1 MIMKNYIKAVLFIL
15 IVLPFSIFF
24 VACNNNKVD
33 TYYTV
38 TFNSK
43 GGSEVASVQVKKDEL
58 LSQPENPTQEDF
70 IFLGWFYEDKEWSF
84 AENTVNQDLTLT
96 AKWEHTYLLIDEDGL
111 LTGITDDGKN
121 LETIKIPKS
130 VTSVKEGALSGC
142 SSLES
147 LTIPFVGN
155 SADITSSDAN
165 QYPFGY
171 LFGTESFAESVQT
184 EQVYFDPN
192 KYNYTEIT
200 YHIPSKLTSV
210 TITGGDI
217 LPGAFLNCSN
227 LTNISL
233 QDNVTSIGYGAFYG
247 CSNLQYNIY
256 NDAKYLGNSEN
267 QHLALVETSSQS
279 TTFFIIPSNTK
290 IIGDCAFYGYGS
302 LESISIPNS
311 VTSIGDS
318 AFEDCSSLKRVSIP
332 SSIKYIGN
340 SAFYGCDN
348 LQYNE
353 NEYAKYLGNSENSY
367 LVLIE
372 VDTTITSFSI
382 ESNTKIIGDY
392 AFYDCSSLESISI
405 PDSVICIGEGAFYYC
420 SSLESISIPNGV
432 TSIGIAT
439 FCNCS
444 SLESISIPDSVKKIG
459 IAAFCECSSLKSVT
473 FESEDNLTSIGD
485 YAFEDCSSL
494 ESILIPNSV
503 TSIGDSAF
511 YGCNTLESISIPKNV
526 VSIGENAFYEC
537 SNLKSVA
544 FESAS
549 KLTSIGNAVFYWC
562 SSLESISI
570 PNSVVSI
577 GNDAFCDCRSLKS
590 ISIPEG
596 VTSIGNRAF
605 YWCSSLES
613 ISIPSSLISIGA
625 DVFYGCSNF
634 KYNTYE
640 NVNYLGNTENPY
652 LLLAGVSSTSIT
664 SCAVNN
670 NTKFIDEY
678 AFYCCR
684 SLESISIPNSIISIG
699 ARAFYNCN
707 SLTSF
712 SIPEGVTSINEET
725 FFCCT
730 NLINITIPNSVKTI
744 ENSAFEGCNNLQN
757 ITIPD
762 SVISIGYKAFYECNS
777 LTEITIP
784 NGITRIDSQS
794 FYGCSSLTKV
804 TIPNGVTYIGF
815 KAFEGCSSLESITI
829 PDGVTIIDQFAFK
842 NCSKLKSLTI
852 PISVRQ
858 IGYAAF
864 INCSSLESI
873 TLPDTIVGID
883 SNTFY
888 GCSNLKYN
896 TYENANYLGN
906 AKNPYLVLVKA
917 SSTEITSCKIHS
929 NTQII
934 MEDAFRDC
942 NSLESVTFENPESW
956 VVAENYILN
965 SPTSLSSADLS
976 NEKTAATF
984 LTSTYLSY
992 YWKRI

>member
-1 MIMKNYIKAVLFIL
+1 MKNYIKAVLLIF

-24 VACNNNKVD
+24 VACNNNKID

-38 TFNSK
+38 TFNSN
-43 GGSEVASVQVKKDEL
+43 GGSVVASVQVKKDKL

-70 IFLGWFYEDKEWSF
+70 MFLGWFYEGEEWSF
-84 AENTVNQDLTLT
+84 AENTVNQDLTLS

-121 LETIKIPKS
+121 LETIKIPKC

-155 SADITSSDAN
+155 RADITSSDTN

-171 LFGTESFAESVQT
+171 LFGTESFVESVQT

-233 QDNVTSIGYGAFYG
+233 QDNVTSIGDGAFYG

-311 VTSIGDS
+311 VTNIGHS
-318 AFEDCSSLKRVSIP
+318 AFEDCSSLKKVSIP

-340 SAFYGCDN
+340 YAFYGCDN

-353 NEYAKYLGNSENSY
+353 NEYAKYLGNSENLY

-405 PDSVICIGEGAFYYC
+405 PDSVIYIGEGAFYYC
-420 SSLESISIPNGV
+420 SSLESISIPNSV
-432 TSIGIAT
+432 TSIDIAT

-485 YAFEDCSSL
+485 CAFEDCSSL

-664 SCAVNN
+664 SCEVNS
-670 NTKFIDEY
+670 NTKFIYEY

-684 SLESISIPNSIISIG
+684 SLEGISIPNSIISIG

-744 ENSAFEGCNNLQN
+744 ENSAFEGCNNLEN

-784 NGITRIDSQS
+784 NGITRINSQS

-829 PDGVTIIDQFAFK
+829 PDGVTVIDQFAFK

-852 PISVRQ
+852 PSSVRQ

-942 NSLESVTFENPESW
+942 NSLESVTFENSESW